1 MRALPWHCVACV
13 TSKARQTGA
22 RNSGV
27 MGRVLGVAVTQVI
40 LHGPEVGAPV
50 RKSKERAAMETA
62 NAATMHATY
71 RTTQASEQSSTQH
84 IAQEPLI

>member
-50 RKSKERAAMETA
+50 RKSKIARSNGNGERGD
-62 NAATMHATY
+62 NARHLPHHAG
-71 RTTQASEQSSTQH
+71 E
-84 IAQEPLI
+84 